1 MEDAFKRG
9 STLQMYIVM
18 YFSLVVFTVYTNL
31 KSERWRIL

>member
-1 MEDAFKRG
+1 MEDALKRG

-18 YFSLVVFTVYTNL
+18 HFSLVVFTVYTNL